1 MKNLLDYS
9 NNIFSQN
16 GEDGIISHI
25 LHLISQNSSL
35 DNHCVEFGAWD
46 GIFLSNTFHLV
57 KTLNYRG
64 LYIENSTPRFKSL
77 VHNMKNYDTICL
89 NRFVGIQEHDNLD
102 IILTEVGFPYNF
114 DVLSVDIDGCDYHI
128 IQSLTQYRPKIVVV
142 EYNPL
147 IPNEV
152 HYVQSCDYD
161 VNQGSSILAFQQLG
175 SRMSYTLVAATK
187 TNAILVDSKY
197 VTPDWNISSDLQAL
211 RPDQDEKIYVC
222 FGFDGTLLF
231 SKNIIYY
238 PWLNLTFRSEDFQSI
253 PLYLRKYYRT
263 FFLRLILAIYLAIFR
278 PHSISRIGISPA
290 MRWIFRK

>member
-1 MKNLLDYS
+1 MTDNP
-9 NNIFSQN
+9 
-16 GEDGIISHI
+16 I
-25 LHLISQNSSL
+25 LS
-35 DNHCVEFGAWD
+35 
-46 GIFLSNTFHLV
+46 
-57 KTLNYRG
+57 
-64 LYIENSTPRFKSL
+64 
-77 VHNMKNYDTICL
+77 
-89 NRFVGIQEHDNLD
+89 
-102 IILTEVGFPYNF
+102 ILRKY
-114 DVLSVDIDGCDYHI
+114 VDIDGCDYHI

-211 RPDQDEKIYVC
+211 RPDQDEKIYVF